1 MSQDERQ
8 RGQEGARTAAD
19 EVVGI
24 CSDLIRIDTT
34 NPGDN
39 SGPGERRAAEHVA
52 ALLAE
57 VGVEPDILESDRKRA
72 SVVARVAGADSS
84 RPALLIHGHLDVVPA
99 NAADWQLDPF
109 SGELHDG
116 CVWGR
121 GAVDMKDMD
130 AMVLAV
136 IRQRMREGRRPA
148 RDVVLVFPADEEAGG
163 SYGARWL
170 VDNHPHLFEGCTEAI
185 GEVGGFSVTFGGRRH
200 YLLQTAEKGMAWLR
214 LTARGRAGHGS
225 MLNPENAV
233 TELAETVATLGR
245 HEWPE
250 RLIPTTQAFL
260 ESACAALGVDFP
272 SNELRLSI
280 DKLGPISR
288 IVGATL
294 RNTVNPTGLS
304 AGYKVNVVPQSASAE
319 VDGRFLPGYEE
330 EFFAEIDR
338 LLGPNVEREFIHHDI
353 AVETTFDGALCEA
366 MVGALQAEEPGA
378 SVMPYCLSG
387 GTDAKSFST
396 LGIRCFGFAPLRL
409 PADLDFSGMFHGID
423 ERVPVDALA
432 FGTRV
437 LDKFLDLC

>member
-1 MSQDERQ
+1 VTAESDGASQA
-8 RGQEGARTAAD
+8 ARTAAD
-19 EVVGI
+19 EVAEI
-24 CSDLIRIDTT
+24 CSDLIRIDTS

-39 SGPGERRAAEHVA
+39 SGPGERGAAEHVA

-57 VGVEPDILESDRKRA
+57 VGAKPDILESHPGRA
-72 SVVARVAGADSS
+72 SVVARIPGADRD

-99 NAADWQLDPF
+99 NPDDWQRHPF
-109 SGELHDG
+109 SGDVHDG

-130 AMVLAV
+130 AMILAV
-136 IRQRMREGRRPA
+136 IRQRLREGRQPA
-148 RDVVLVFPADEEAGG
+148 RDLVLAFPADEEAGG

-170 VDNHPHLFEGCTEAI
+170 VDNHAGLFEGCTEAI
-185 GEVGGFSVTFGGRRH
+185 GEVGGFSVTFGGKRH

-214 LTARGRAGHGS
+214 LTAHGRAGHGS
-225 MLNPENAV
+225 MLNPDNAV
-233 TELAETVATLGR
+233 TELAEAIATLGR

-250 RLIPTTQAFL
+250 RLIPTTRAFL
-260 ESACAALGVDFP
+260 ESACAALGIDFAQ
-272 SNELRLSI
+272 NDWHQAI
-280 DKLGPISR
+280 AKLGPITR

-294 RNTVNPTGLS
+294 KNTVNPTGLS
-304 AGYKVNVVPQSASAE
+304 AGYKVNVVPQTATAE
-319 VDGRFLPGYEE
+319 VDGRFLPGYED
-330 EFFAEIDR
+330 EFLAEIDR

-353 AVETTFDGALCEA
+353 AVETTFDGDLCEA
-366 MVGALQAEEPGA
+366 MIGAVQAEEPGA
-378 SVMPYCLSG
+378 SVIPYCLSG
-387 GTDAKSFST
+387 GTDAKSFSR